1 MFHMPVMLTL
11 TIRLILG
18 HLLGIGFRLI
28 RQRLLLRLD
37 SLLCLGHPT
46 RREFVDLPKARVK

>member
-37 SLLCLGHPT
+37 SLLCLAT
-46 RREFVDLPKARVK
+46 RRVVSS